1 MAASGDHKKAPR
13 IVGNYLNEPAD
24 VDALVSGVRK
34 AREVLAGSPFDDVRG
49 EEMLPGSQAT
59 SDDDLRGFVHDR
71 FELLYHPVGTC
82 RIGDVANGVVSPDLS
97 VHGMI
102 GLRVADASVMPAT
115 ISGNTNAAS
124 MMIGSRAVDLILGRA
139 SAPS

>member
-1 MAASGDHKKAPR
+1 
-13 IVGNYLNEPAD
+13 
-24 VDALVSGVRK
+24 
-34 AREVLAGSPFDDVRG
+34 
-49 EEMLPGSQAT
+49 MLPGSHVT

-124 MMIGSRAVDLILGRA
+124 MMIGSRAVDLILGRE
-139 SAPS
+139 SGPP